1 MKKSIILILILFSS
15 ISYGQTLNKQNI
27 IGIWKVEKIIGDFPK
42 MPAEQQEKM
51 DDLKS
56 AFMKST
62 FEFKENNRFNFNI
75 EFMKELDEM
84 MKNVHWKLNSNK
96 TEIII
101 QEWKDKDTDK
111 YQLMGIQISERNG
124 KIYFVM
130 TESPFVLEMKKTS
143 YNTVYN

>member
-42 MPAEQQEKM
+42 MPAEQQKKM

-111 YQLMGIQISERNG
+111 YQLMGIQVSERNG

-130 TESPFVLEMKKTS
+130 TESPFVLEMKK
-143 YNTVYN
+143 N

>member
-1 MKKSIILILILFSS
+1 
-15 ISYGQTLNKQNI
+15 
-27 IGIWKVEKIIGDFPK
+27 
-42 MPAEQQEKM
+42 MPSEQQKKM

-75 EFMKELDEM
+75 ESMKELDEM
-84 MKNVHWKLNSNK
+84 MKDVHWKLNSNK

-101 QEWKDKDTDK
+101 QELKDKDTDK
-111 YQLMGIQISERNG
+111 YQLMVIQISERNG

-130 TESPFVLEMKKTS
+130 TESPFVLEMKK
-143 YNTVYN
+143 N

>member
-15 ISYGQTLNKQNI
+15 ISYGQTLNKENI
-27 IGIWKVEKIIGDFPK
+27 VGLWKVEKIIGDFQE
-42 MPAEQQEKM
+42 MPAEQQKIM

-62 FEFKENNRFNFNI
+62 FEFKENNSFNFNI

-101 QEWKDKDTDK
+101 QDWKDKDTDK
-111 YQLMGIQISERNG
+111 YQLMGIQISQRNG
-124 KIYFVM
+124 KIY
-130 TESPFVLEMKKTS
+130 SSK
-143 YNTVYN
+143 

>member
-1 MKKSIILILILFSS
+1 MKKNIILILILFSS
-15 ISYGQTLNKQNI
+15 ISYGQTLNKENV
-27 IGIWKVEKIIGDFPK
+27 IGTWKVENITGDFPK
-42 MPAEQQEKM
+42 MPAEQQKKM
-51 DDLKS
+51 DALKT

-96 TEIII
+96 TGIII

-124 KIYFVM
+124 KVYFVM
-130 TESPFVLEMKKTS
+130 TESPFVLEMKK
-143 YNTVYN
+143 N

>member
-1 MKKSIILILILFSS
+1 MKKSIIIILILISS
-15 ISYGQTLNKQNI
+15 ISYGQTLNEKNIVGTWKAENI
-27 IGIWKVEKIIGDFPK
+27 IVDFPQ
-42 MPAEQQEKM
+42 MPAEQQKIM

-56 AFMKST
+56 AFMKSS
-62 FEFKENNRFNFNI
+62 FEFKEDNKFNLNI

-84 MKNVHWKLNSNK
+84 MKNVHWKLNSNN

-111 YQLMGIQISERNG
+111 YHLMGIQISERNG

-130 TESPFVLEMKKTS
+130 TESPFVLEMKK
-143 YNTVYN
+143 N

>member
-42 MPAEQQEKM
+42 MPTEQQGKM

-130 TESPFVLEMKKTS
+130 TESPFVLEMKK
-143 YNTVYN
+143 N

>member
-1 MKKSIILILILFSS
+1 MKKNIILILILFSS

-42 MPAEQQEKM
+42 MPAEQQKKM

-101 QEWKDKDTDK
+101 QEWKDKETDN
-111 YQLMGIQISERNG
+111 YQLMGIQISKRNG
-124 KIYFVM
+124 EIYFVM
-130 TESPFVLEMKKTS
+130 TESPFILEMKK
-143 YNTVYN
+143 N

>member
-27 IGIWKVEKIIGDFPK
+27 IGIWKVEKIIGDFPN

-124 KIYFVM
+124 KIYFIM
-130 TESPFVLEMKKTS
+130 TESPFVLEMKK
-143 YNTVYN
+143 N

>member
-1 MKKSIILILILFSS
+1 MKKNIFLILILLSS
-15 ISYGQTLNKQNI
+15 ISYGQTLNKENI
-27 IGIWKVEKIIGDFPK
+27 VGIWKVEKIIGDFPK
-42 MPAEQQEKM
+42 MPAEQQKIA

-62 FEFKENNRFNFNI
+62 FEFKENNRFNLNI

-84 MKNVHWKLNSNK
+84 MKSVHWKFNSNK

-124 KIYFVM
+124 NIYFVM
-130 TESPFVLEMKKTS
+130 TESPFVFEMKK
-143 YNTVYN
+143 N

>member
-42 MPAEQQEKM
+42 MPAEQQKKM

-56 AFMKST
+56 ALMKST

-111 YQLMGIQISERNG
+111 YQLMGIQVSERNG

-130 TESPFVLEMKKTS
+130 TESPFVLEMKK
-143 YNTVYN
+143 N

>member
-1 MKKSIILILILFSS
+1 MKKNIILILILFSS

-42 MPAEQQEKM
+42 MPAEQQKKM

-101 QEWKDKDTDK
+101 QEWKDKDTDN
-111 YQLMGIQISERNG
+111 YQLMGIQISKRNG
-124 KIYFVM
+124 EIYFVM
-130 TESPFVLEMKKTS
+130 TESPFILEMKK
-143 YNTVYN
+143 N